1 MSGKIKAI
9 NPEIIV
15 KGCADKPY
23 YQIKYYDK
31 EDNLYHYG
39 FGSYEYGTV
48 LLWLREYF
56 EPIQAEE
63 RPVNHGALQ
72 HTGTSWSH
80 LWRCTNCN
88 NIAYY
93 PPIGNRKKRIIQP
106 CGYKYCPNCGA
117 AMESEPY

>member
-31 EDNLYHYG
+31 EDKIYHYG
-39 FGSYEYGTV
+39 FGSYDYGTV

-63 RPVNHGALQ
+63 QPVNYWHWDDSYDGITPFCSVCGRSH
-72 HTGTSWSH
+72 HTVVRTP
-80 LWRCTNCN
+80 N
-88 NIAYY
+88 
-93 PPIGNRKKRIIQP
+93 
-106 CGYKYCPNCGA
+106 YCPNCGA
-117 AMESEPY
+117 KMDEQEEKQNGING

>member
-1 MSGKIKAI
+1 MSGRIKAI

-39 FGSYEYGTV
+39 FGSYDYGTV

-63 RPVNHGALQ
+63 QPVNHGILHNIQELLGVICGDVRTATKS
-72 HTGTSWSH
+72 HTI
-80 LWRCTNCN
+80 RREE
-88 NIAYY
+88 
-93 PPIGNRKKRIIQP
+93 IGK
-106 CGYKYCPNCGA
+106 
-117 AMESEPY
+117 SE